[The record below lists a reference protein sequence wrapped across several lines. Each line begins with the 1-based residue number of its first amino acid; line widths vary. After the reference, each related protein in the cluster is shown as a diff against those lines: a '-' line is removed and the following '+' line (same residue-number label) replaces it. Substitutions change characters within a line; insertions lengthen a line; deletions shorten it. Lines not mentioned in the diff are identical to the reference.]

1 MTSGTQYRRRIMDVF
16 SGMQLSINE
25 AKPLSQSAAFPYVG
39 HGLGRGRGN
48 LCGVSGPSLNPNC
61 VDLLM

>member
-1 MTSGTQYRRRIMDVF
+1 MDVF

-25 AKPLSQSAAFPYVG
+25 AKPLSQSAAFLYVG

-48 LCGVSGPSLNPNC
+48 C
-61 VDLLM
+61 VWS

>member
-1 MTSGTQYRRRIMDVF
+1 MDVF

-25 AKPLSQSAAFPYVG
+25 AKPLSQSAAFPYVMG
-39 HGLGRGRGN
+39 WGEEGVI
-48 LCGVSGPSLNPNC
+48 LCGVSGPSLNLPNC

>member
-1 MTSGTQYRRRIMDVF
+1 MDVF